1 MHAWVVLLYVG
12 PLDPYTGDTFF
23 SLELYVCVTW
33 RSFKYEKYLLSL
45 KTAFLSL
52 DRLFESDL
60 DLEAYL
66 TYFTIPNN
74 S

>member
-1 MHAWVVLLYVG
+1 MVLFNVG
-12 PLDPYTGDTFF
+12 PLDPNSRDIFL

-33 RSFKYEKYLLSL
+33 RSFKDEKYLLSL